1 MKSPTYTPEFRAAL
15 VTYRRR
21 RSLRISENRRWLLET
36 DVSTIDSTLQ
46 PIWTQFSP
54 QLKKLG

>member
-21 RSLRISENRRWLLET
+21 RSLRISENRRWLLEA
-36 DVSTIDSTLQ
+36 DVSTIDST
-46 PIWTQFSP
+46 P
-54 QLKKLG
+54 QKLMVFLMVSFAHRL